1 MSNFLF
7 LISYVIVEF
16 KDKKNSY
23 LRYETKFRV
32 SGNTPDIHD
41 RPCQSEKPT
50 HVNLRLIE

>member
-1 MSNFLF
+1 MSNILF